1 MLRKAGIRP
10 LQQGF
15 TLIELLIGLA
25 VGSIVLTGV
34 IFTWGLTIQSN
45 AYILSVTALNN
56 DMRSLMQV
64 VTQDVRR
71 ARASNVNPLTVV
83 INATSDC
90 IVFNAHIAG
99 QGQEAEVIPTI
110 ANGALVPSGYRLRNG
125 SFEMWA
131 HPSEVATTLDLSGE
145 PEACD
150 IQNNDEDA
158 TSNWFVI
165 LQNGDRGIQLD
176 EFEVETAQSWC
187 LSLDETEALPPA
199 PNGRCA
205 DTDVNHVEL
214 LLITFT
220 LTGAINVAGGEREFR
235 FQDSVK
241 IRNDRVIN

>member
-1 MLRKAGIRP
+1 MLRKASIRP
-10 LQQGF
+10 LQKGF

-64 VTQDVRR
+64 ITQDVRR
-71 ARASNVNPLTVV
+71 ARASDENPLTVV
-83 INATSDC
+83 INDTGDC

-99 QGQEAEVIPTI
+99 QDQEAEVIPTL
-110 ANGALVPSGYRLRNG
+110 ANGALVPSGYRLLNG

-131 HPSEVATTLDLSGE
+131 SPTDVATGLDPSGD
-145 PEACD
+145 PIACD
-150 IQNNDEDA
+150 LPNNDEDA

-165 LQNGDRGIQLD
+165 LQNGDRGVELD
-176 EFEVETAQSWC
+176 DFEVETGQSWC
-187 LSLDETEALPPA
+187 LSLDETEAIPVA
-199 PNGRCA
+199 PNGRCT
-205 DTDVNHVEL
+205 DSDVNHVEL

-220 LTGAINVAGGEREFR
+220 LTGAINVTGGEREFR